1 VRTVFVTRGSDPD
14 GQRGQR
20 RKNSMESA
28 ANRKTGTVKWFSR
41 VKGYGFI
48 APDDASKE
56 IFVHFSG
63 IEGEAVAVRISETGG
78 EEAGPAPAA

>member
-1 VRTVFVTRGSDPD
+1 MDAD
-14 GQRGQR
+14 
-20 RKNSMESA
+20 

-63 IEGEAVAVRISETGG
+63 IEGEGYRNLEEGQQVTFVVEDSPKGPQAVSVRARQTEPEPPG
-78 EEAGPAPAA
+78 EAA

>member
-1 VRTVFVTRGSDPD
+1 MDADASRV
-14 GQRGQR
+14 
-20 RKNSMESA
+20 
-28 ANRKTGTVKWFSR
+28 TGTVKWFSR

-63 IEGEAVAVRISETGG
+63 IEGEGYRNLEEGQRVSYVVEDTPKGPQAASVRIVSTPG
-78 EEAGPAPAA
+78 EQPAA